1 MILIIFKNHSN
12 LEGTHAPFPASKS
25 SWLRYSDEKII
36 EYKNNMKAKEMGTR
50 LHEWA
55 AETIKLGIKMPRTKR
70 TINAYINDAIGF
82 NMSPEVVLYY
92 SPYFYGTADTI
103 YYNQK
108 TKVLRIHD
116 LKTGVVPAHMEQL
129 IVYAALFCLE
139 YKVNPRE
146 LTKIDLAIYQCDEVI
161 SYNPTPEEILDVMN
175 TIIHF
180 DNILR
185 EDEN

>member
-1 MILIIFKNHSN
+1 MIFKNHNN
-12 LEGTHAPFPASKS
+12 LEGTHAPFSASQS

-36 EYKNNMKAKEMGTR
+36 QVRDNLKAKELGTR
-50 LHEWA
+50 LHAWA
-55 AETIKLGIKMPRTKR
+55 AETIKLGIKMPRTKK
-70 TINAYINDAIGF
+70 TINSYINDAIGF
-82 NMSPEVVLYY
+82 NMTPEVVLYY

-103 YYNQK
+103 YYSEK

-116 LKTGVVPAHMEQL
+116 LKTGIIKAHMDQL

-139 YKVNPRE
+139 YKIDPRS
-146 LTKIDLAIYQCDEVI
+146 LSKIYLAIYQCDEIVP
-161 SYNPTPEEILDVMN
+161 YEPTGEEILEVMN
-175 TIIHF
+175 LIIHF